1 MIRASFDAQLTQLA
15 PLLFYII
22 AFVVMYVE
30 NGIMLGFFL
39 PGDSLLFSAGLV
51 AASNLSINISL
62 LCLVVFLGAFIGD
75 QTGYVIGRK
84 YGRPYIDKKNS
95 PKLQRMIIRA
105 ENFYERSGWWAV
117 VAARYFPWIR
127 TFVPPLAGAA
137 KMRYYSFLSANAVG
151 ALLWSV
157 LITLAGY
164 YSARVTWVKSSSYA
178 IAAFFI
184 SASIISSVAGYLRHR
199 R

>member
-1 MIRASFDAQLTQLA
+1 MLQASFDEQLATLA
-15 PLLFYII
+15 PLFFYLI
-22 AFVVMYVE
+22 AFIIIFVE
-30 NGIMLGFFL
+30 TGILLGFFL

-51 AASNLSINISL
+51 AASNESIDISL
-62 LCLVVFLGAFIGD
+62 LCLVVFLAAFIGD

-84 YGRPYIDKKNS
+84 LGRPYLERKNN
-95 PKLQRMIIRA
+95 PKIQEMIARA
-105 ENFYERSGWWAV
+105 ERFYDRSGWWAV

-127 TFVPPLAGAA
+127 TFVPPIAGAA

-151 ALLWSV
+151 ALLWGV
-157 LITLAGY
+157 LITSAGY
-164 YSARVTWVKSSSYA
+164 YSASIPWVKSSSYA

-184 SASIISSVAGYLRHR
+184 SASIISSVVGYLRHR

>member
-1 MIRASFDAQLTQLA
+1 MLQASFDEQLATLA
-15 PLLFYII
+15 PLFFYLI
-22 AFVVMYVE
+22 AFIIIFVE
-30 NGIMLGFFL
+30 TGILLGFFL

-51 AASNLSINISL
+51 AASNESIDISL
-62 LCLVVFLGAFIGD
+62 LCLVVFLAAFIGD

-84 YGRPYIDKKNS
+84 LGRPYLERKNN
-95 PKLQRMIIRA
+95 PKIQKMIARA
-105 ENFYERSGWWAV
+105 ERFYDRSGWWAV

-127 TFVPPLAGAA
+127 TFVPPIAGAA

-151 ALLWSV
+151 ALLWGV
-157 LITLAGY
+157 LITSAGY
-164 YSARVTWVKSSSYA
+164 YSASIPWVKSSSYA

-184 SASIISSVAGYLRHR
+184 SASIISSVVGYLRHR

>member
-1 MIRASFDAQLTQLA
+1 MLQASFDEQLA
-15 PLLFYII
+15 TLGPLIFYVILFVII
-22 AFVVMYVE
+22 FVE
-30 NGIMLGFFL
+30 TGILLGFFL

-51 AASNLSINISL
+51 AAANESIDISL
-62 LCLVVFLGAFIGD
+62 LCLVVFLAAFIGD

-84 YGRPYIDKKNS
+84 LGRPYLDRKDSPRIKK
-95 PKLQRMIIRA
+95 MVARA
-105 ENFYERSGWWAV
+105 ERFYERSGWWAV

-127 TFVPPLAGAA
+127 TFVPPIAGAA

-151 ALLWSV
+151 ALLWAV
-157 LITLAGY
+157 LITSAGY
-164 YSARVTWVKSSSYA
+164 YSATIPWVKSSSYA

-184 SASIISSVAGYLRHR
+184 SASIISSVVGYLRHR